1 MTRYVGAYTAI
12 CGGLDALVVTAGIGG
27 HSASVRAARCGT
39 LTWLG
44 VELHEQA
51 NASNGPCMSTTDS
64 VVAAWVIPTNEELM
78 TAQHTLAL
86 IRP

>member
-1 MTRYVGAYTAI
+1 
-12 CGGLDALVVTAGIGG
+12 
-27 HSASVRAARCGT
+27 
-39 LTWLG
+39 
-44 VELHEQA
+44 
-51 NASNGPCMSTTDS
+51 MSTTDS